1 MISIFKSYAKLAKP
15 ILSLFVVVSAVFLI
29 NSRHNAI
36 ISTYFTTEEI
46 TELTDLPVLLNEYGI
61 DENAYTSTREEIKQG
76 ETFSGILQRV
86 GVTSVTSAQV
96 AKAAEGIFDIRKI
109 VAGRTLTSYT
119 AIDSLSTVDYLVYE
133 PNALE
138 YIIFNFSD
146 GVSVTKY
153 DRQVTIHT
161 KRVAGSIQGSLYG
174 TLAKLDLNASFGE
187 KLADLF
193 AHKIDFYRV
202 QKGDSFK
209 VVFEEKYTGD
219 TFVGYGNIKAAVFYH
234 GNEDPFYAFAFN
246 QDGKVEYYDQD
257 AKSLKN
263 AFLKAPLKFTRIS
276 SSYTNKR
283 FHPVLKRYKAHL
295 GTDYAAPTGTPIY
308 AIADGII
315 SQSGYTSGNGNYVR
329 VKHNKTYESGY
340 LHMSKIASNM
350 RPGSRVSKGQ
360 VIGYVGSTGLATGPH
375 LCFRFWKNGQQVDFL
390 REKLPSSESIN
401 PKYLAEYTVIRDM
414 WKSMIDNM
422 PIQNDGKNTTE
433 EILASL

>member
-1 MISIFKSYAKLAKP
+1 MTSFFKSYVKLAKP
-15 ILSLFVVVSAVFLI
+15 IISVGLIVSAVFLI
-29 NSRHNAI
+29 NSRHNSFI
-36 ISTYFTTEEI
+36 VDFISSDSRT
-46 TELTDLPVLLNEYGI
+46 LSDGSVLFNEYGI
-61 DENAYTSTREEIKQG
+61 DENAYSSTRDEIKRG

-86 GVTSVTSAQV
+86 GVNSLNSIEI
-96 AKAAEGIFDIRKI
+96 AKAADGIFDIRKI
-109 VAGRTLTSYT
+109 VAGRQITTFVS
-119 AIDSLSTVDYLVYE
+119 IDSLNKVDYLVYE

-138 YIIFNFSD
+138 YVLFDFTD
-146 GVSVTKY
+146 GVRVSKHE
-153 DRQVTIHT
+153 RQVTIHT
-161 KRVAGSIQGSLYG
+161 KRAAGSIQNSLYG
-174 TLAKLDLNASFGE
+174 TLEQLDLNASFGE

-209 VVFEEKYTGD
+209 VVFEEKYSGE

-246 QDGKVEYYDQD
+246 QDGKIEYYDHE

-276 SSYTNKR
+276 SSFTNKR

-308 AIADGII
+308 AIADGVI

-329 VKHNKTYESGY
+329 VRHNKTYESGY
-340 LHMSKIASNM
+340 LHMSKIASNI
-350 RPGSRVSKGQ
+350 RTGTRVSKGQ

-375 LCFRFWKNGQQVDFL
+375 LCFRFWKNGTQVDFL
-390 REKLPSSESIN
+390 REKLPSSESID
-401 PKYLAEYTVIRDM
+401 PKYLAEYIIIRDM

-422 PIQNDGKNTTE
+422 PIDKDGGSSTD
-433 EILASL
+433 EILASI

>member
-1 MISIFKSYAKLAKP
+1 
-15 ILSLFVVVSAVFLI
+15 VFLI
-29 NSRHNAI
+29 NSRHNSYI
-36 ISTYFTTEEI
+36 TDFISSDSSTASDRT
-46 TELTDLPVLLNEYGI
+46 VLLNEYGI
-61 DENAYTSTREEIKQG
+61 DENAYSSTRDEIKQG

-86 GVTSVTSAQV
+86 GINTLNSSEIAQ
-96 AKAAEGIFDIRKI
+96 AANDIFDIRKI
-109 VAGRTLTSYT
+109 AAGRPITSYVS
-119 AIDSLSTVDYLVYE
+119 IDSLNKVDYLVYE

-138 YIIFNFSD
+138 YVVFDFKN
-146 GVSVTKY
+146 GLKVSKHE
-153 DRQVTIHT
+153 RQVTIHT
-161 KRVAGSIQGSLYG
+161 KRVAGSIQNSLYG
-174 TLAKLDLNASFGE
+174 TLTQLDLNASFGE

-234 GNEDPFYAFAFN
+234 GSEGPFYAFAFN
-246 QDGKVEYYDQD
+246 QDGKIEYYDHE
-257 AKSLKN
+257 AKSLTN

-308 AIADGII
+308 AIADGVIT
-315 SQSGYTSGNGNYVR
+315 QSGYTSGNGNYVR
-329 VKHNKTYESGY
+329 LRHNKTYESGY

-350 RPGSRVSKGQ
+350 RPGTRVSKGQ

-375 LCFRFWKNGQQVDFL
+375 LCFRFWKNGQQIDFL

-401 PKYLAEYTVIRDM
+401 PKYLAEYIIIRDM

-422 PIQNDGKNTTE
+422 PIQLDGRNTSE
-433 EILASL
+433 EILASI